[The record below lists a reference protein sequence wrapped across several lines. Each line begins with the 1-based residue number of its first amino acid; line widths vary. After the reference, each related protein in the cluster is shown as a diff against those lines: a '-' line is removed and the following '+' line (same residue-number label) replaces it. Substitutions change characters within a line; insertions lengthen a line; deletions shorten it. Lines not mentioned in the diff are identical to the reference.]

1 MGQLVEFAGN
11 HPVLVL
17 FIMAMAAAVI
27 VYELRLKALG
37 VTNVS
42 PPQAVR
48 LINKGAVVV
57 DVRDRDQF
65 VTGHLVNAK
74 NFPLGDIESDRKRI
88 DKYRNKTV
96 LAVCDTGATSGKAA
110 NVLRGQGFENVF
122 SLRGGLRA
130 WQEENLP
137 LVK

>member
-17 FIMAMAAAVI
+17 FIMTMAFAVI
-27 VYELRLKALG
+27 VYEIRLRTIG
-37 VTNVS
+37 VTNVTA
-42 PPQAVR
+42 PQAVQ
-48 LINKGAVVV
+48 LINKGAVVM

-74 NFPLGDIESDRKRI
+74 NVPLSDIQSDQKTI
-88 DKYRNKTV
+88 EKYRNKTV
-96 LAVCDTGATSGKAA
+96 LAVCETGMTSGKAA
-110 NVLRGQGFENVF
+110 NLLRGAGFDEVF

-130 WQEENLP
+130 WQQENLP